1 MPTFTV
7 RIVARGN
14 VECTVVPAHVFL
26 QENDMVEF
34 RAPHN
39 TAVVVLIPDDI
50 FTVSNRVIDVP
61 KGTTSSENT
70 IKAGTP
76 KGVYPYAVYCA
87 EHMDFAEGNSP
98 PAMIVE

>member
-39 TAVVVLIPDDI
+39 TAVVVLIPDNI
-50 FTVSNRVIDVP
+50 LGIRVIDVAAGDTSTP
-61 KGTTSSENT
+61 CGITTGTAN
-70 IKAGTP
+70 
-76 KGVYPYAVYCA
+76 GVYPYAVYCA